1 MLDWARRQ
9 DSGCVC
15 DYATLNLPAIRS
27 RCLRLVRN
35 FFKRFAVLAGLL
47 SLLVSLITAPSLD
60 ARTVDA
66 ALETQQRL
74 NRGEI
79 VVGMK
84 GTGDTKLVTGSVLID
99 ESPDQVWQVVANP
112 YEFCGKISSRMRN
125 IQLMVDKHE
134 RSVMRVNMDV
144 FLIPHFNYV
153 VESNYKVAE
162 RIEFHKVPGEAQS
175 LKDFNGSWEIKPVEN
190 GTKSELTYSMYMDPG
205 FFVPQWIIRE
215 GVKNELPRTLSL
227 IKKRVDAIKTKRE
240 KLESQTIVAASLKG
254 VESVAA
260 RAGTNPL

>member
-1 MLDWARRQ
+1 MCLCDSKLARNTFKVR
-9 DSGCVC
+9 
-15 DYATLNLPAIRS
+15 P
-27 RCLRLVRN
+27 LVRN
-35 FFKRFAVLAGLL
+35 FIKRFAVSAGFL

-60 ARTVDA
+60 ARSVDA

-74 NRGEI
+74 SRGEI

-99 ESPDQVWQVVANP
+99 ESPDEVWQVVANP

-125 IQLMVDKHE
+125 FQLMVNKHE

-153 VESNYKVAE
+153 VESNYKAAE
-162 RIEFHKVPGEAQS
+162 HIEFHKAPGEAQS
-175 LKDFNGSWEIKPVEN
+175 LKDFSGSWEIKPVDN
-190 GTKSELTYSMYMDPG
+190 GTKSELTYSMFMDPG
-205 FFVPQWIIRE
+205 FFVPQWLIRE

-240 KLESQTIVAASLKG
+240 KLESQTIVAASVKG
-254 VESVAA
+254 TEAVAA
-260 RAGTNPL
+260 KTVTNPL